1 MEITEEELKKKI
13 DEAVAKATKGLLTQ
27 EQFDES
33 LKKRLSEKEAKHK
46 AELEEVQKTAKMSAE
61 EKQKHDFDELTKER
75 DELKGL
81 LAKKEHTEN
90 LSKLM
95 AEKKIGSE
103 FLPMFSSISDLKE
116 AGAMMDKFNS
126 TMEAKLKAEKENLIN
141 PHTPQKQTTGSSA
154 DDAEID
160 RIMGIRPTIQ
170 QKT

>member
-1 MEITEEELKKKI
+1 MEITDEELKKKI
-13 DEAVAKATKGLLTQ
+13 EEAVATATKGLLTQ

-95 AEKKIGSE
+95 SEKKIGSE
-103 FLPMFSSISDLKE
+103 FLPMFSNISDLKE
-116 AGAMMDKFNS
+116 AGEMMDKFNS
-126 TMEAKLKAEKENLIN
+126 TFEERIKAEKENLIS
-141 PHTPQKQTTGSSA
+141 PHTPSTQTSA
-154 DDAEID
+154 PTTDDEEVD
-160 RIMGIRPTIQ
+160 RVLGIRKVEQ
-170 QKT
+170 Q